1 MDANEIMTN
10 DEVILV
16 TEEIATASSSKGFKV
31 AAGIGL
37 AVLAGGI
44 AYKYIAKPLVAKIKD
59 KKNQQAAGID
69 VTEDTE
75 DCDVEAD
82 DCDN

>member
-1 MDANEIMTN
+1 MDTNEIMTN

-16 TEEIATASSSKGFKV
+16 TEEIATAGSGKGFKI

-59 KKNQQAAGID
+59 KKNRQDITD
-69 VTEDTE
+69 VTEDSE
-75 DCDVEAD
+75 EVDYDAVNE
-82 DCDN
+82 NN

>member
-1 MDANEIMTN
+1 MDTNEIMTN

-16 TEEIATASSSKGFKV
+16 TEEIATAGSGKGFKI

-44 AYKYIAKPLVAKIKD
+44 AYKYIAKPIMAKIKD
-59 KKNQQAAGID
+59 KKNQQDITD
-69 VTEDTE
+69 VTEDSE
-75 DCDVEAD
+75 EVDYDVVDE
-82 DCDN
+82 NN

>member
-16 TEEIATASSSKGFKV
+16 TEEIATASSSKGFKMAV
-31 AAGIGL
+31 GIGL

-59 KKNQQAAGID
+59 KKNQQEAVID
-69 VTEDTE
+69 VTEYTE
-75 DCDVEAD
+75 NCDVEAD

>member
-10 DEVILV
+10 EEVVLA
-16 TEEIATASSSKGFKV
+16 TEEIATAGSGKGFKV

-44 AYKYIAKPLVAKIKD
+44 AYKYIAKPLMAKIKD
-59 KKNQQAAGID
+59 KKNQPEIISEAEY
-69 VTEDTE
+69 TEE
-75 DCDVEAD
+75 CNAEEVYE
-82 DCDN
+82 NN